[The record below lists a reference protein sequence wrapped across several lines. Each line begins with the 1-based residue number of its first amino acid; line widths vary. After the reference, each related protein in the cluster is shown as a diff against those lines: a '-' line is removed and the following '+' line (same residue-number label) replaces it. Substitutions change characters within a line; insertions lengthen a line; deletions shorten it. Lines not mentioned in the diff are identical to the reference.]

1 MRITKLFG
9 ALALG
14 GILAAGVA
22 YAAATSSTSALP
34 APQADEATT
43 AGTPVTATW
52 AMGEKTFSDIS
63 ASYSIEGAFSASN
76 LSYVGVTT
84 KGTRKV
90 TYADGSSLTTT
101 TYACPANTNTRNN
114 QVYVD
119 YSLTP
124 SKPFSISKIAFDWMA
139 AKTGNGRLDIE
150 LIIDGVVMSVAKAQV
165 PTRFNGNDSDLTADF
180 HKEFNVSASA
190 AKESVIL
197 RFYFY
202 SSDTSAREMGFA
214 NVAIFGALFE
224 EGEELPETAPAGW
237 AVIPG
242 TLNKIEESTNNT
254 EAGWT
259 KGGSIGYDS
268 QDGQFGS
275 IKNGGWCSTNFFCD
289 KAGAYEL
296 VVPFKWDQSNGQND
310 DIRIEITDQT
320 TGKKEIDQ
328 HYNYTGGRTD
338 QTIPLEGV
346 MTRGCKTIKFTFTSP
361 GTGFITNIMAPTF
374 KWVSEE
380 YDSSKTPA
388 GYLEMPGTLTLS
400 STYWTPSGL
409 RIENPES
416 DTPNFGYASEGAS
429 ATAKV
434 FCKEAGVYSAN
445 IDFYAFYS
453 VGDVTLELTDEATGN
468 VEAKTIH
475 HLTAAGKTDIVLGG
489 KITTGKKALK
499 ISFSNVGGS
508 FCANCYA
515 PVVTKIAD
523 EFASIKDIS
532 VEGINNSA
540 AEGYDWN
547 FLLPESYAG
556 ENVVLNVAAENGAV
570 TANGEP
576 VADGK
581 VTVATPAPGQET
593 VVNLSLAANEGAY
606 AAQTEYAVRLFHI
619 GDVQVASLTVD
630 GKDVTDAEL
639 LAALNS
645 EAAAATLAGNC
656 YTAVPAV
663 SATMLDGSVANA
675 AVTLEGTTATATFSG
690 KAGDKTK
697 TFTLAVEGVHTYAK
711 AEADQA
717 VKIVY
722 DSANNQA
729 DGSWSNGLYTIRNS
743 NDGWGGTQFKFRVGT
758 HTLEVPANVVV
769 KQLVFA
775 KLGDNYATG
784 KVSAVT
790 SEGATVYLP
799 TNSEFTTGDANRYNL
814 VVNIEGHQAGTPIS
828 FTFEGGSQP
837 VAWFELLVEE
847 QKLQGE
853 PTVQSGSNTQVDTK
867 NHCVVTLDFGRKM
880 QDCVAEYNGKTV
892 KADGGTTTL
901 KFSLWELAWGEE
913 TVLTIPAGA
922 AKDVDGNTNSEA
934 ITYTVAVAQQPTTV
948 GPVEAITY
956 VSNVDELKA
965 AVASVMASN
974 NTADAPRHI
983 IFLKNGDYDLGT
995 STAEAPIL
1003 HLDKAYNVSI
1013 IGEDRDGV
1021 VVHGSITGI
1030 SYPVFSTRNSTNI
1043 YMENFTI
1050 RNDLDWGCFDAEGNG
1065 DGVGVGVA
1073 HYGGKR
1079 DIMVNMRLQSNQ
1091 DTQVTGEQGYY
1102 YNCEIHGSVDFI
1114 CGGGNHF
1121 YDHCAF
1127 VTTRKGSVVAAPST
1141 SAAQKWGY
1149 VFSYCTIKG
1158 ISGYN
1163 LGRPWDNEPRCYW
1176 LNTTMEANCSANGW
1190 DKMGNLVTH
1199 FYEYNSMD
1207 ASGNALD
1214 LSGRGNSPSSTN
1226 KYTPVLTDEEAA
1238 EFTVENV
1245 LGGDDSWLATEEIAG
1260 EMAAPE
1266 GVAYEKQTETANAHL
1281 WWYPVEGAAGY
1292 LIYNNGEYLG
1302 YAPGDHDHFD
1312 LATNSSYKKVASRA
1326 DEDFSYT
1333 IRAISPNGTMSA
1345 HSFAMT
1351 PQNPTGIETVGADAA
1366 AKAEYYNLQGQPV
1379 AEGYRGAVIKVET
1392 AADGSRS
1399 VSKTF
1404 LD

>member
-43 AGTPVTATW
+43 ATATW
-52 AMGEKTFSDIS
+52 AMGVAPEQITGVSTNGNLSLSFAMGEFLSGNGTKDFDGVTMTKFSHTNIVAFQKTTNYLEFTITPTGSEKFVPNNLSFEYMNTGWGDGRYTVDAVCGSVTKNLHTATAGEKPVRDNDADIS
-63 ASYSIEGAFSASN
+63 QTKRTVTLGMSGLAATIENPLVVRIYLTSKSN
-76 LSYVGVTT
+76 QGDNT
-84 KGTRKV
+84 KSV
-90 TYADGSSLTTT
+90 
-101 TYACPANTNTRNN
+101 TRN
-114 QVYVD
+114 
-119 YSLTP
+119 
-124 SKPFSISKIAFDWMA
+124 AF
-139 AKTGNGRLDIE
+139 
-150 LIIDGVVMSVAKAQV
+150 V
-165 PTRFNGNDSDLTADF
+165 
-180 HKEFNVSASA
+180 
-190 AKESVIL
+190 
-197 RFYFY
+197 
-202 SSDTSAREMGFA
+202 A
-214 NVAIFGALFE
+214 NVKIV
-224 EGEELPETAPAGW
+224 GEMVNPDTETAPAGW

-361 GTGFITNIMAPTF
+361 GTGYITNIMAPTF

-380 YDSSKTPA
+380 Y
-388 GYLEMPGTLTLS
+388 
-400 STYWTPSGL
+400 
-409 RIENPES
+409 S
-416 DTPNFGYASEGAS
+416 DTPAEGIDHAPGQFNEITEATWTCEGGCKVESGNNPHNIGYVGNGSAAS
-429 ATAKV
+429 TK
-434 FCKEAGVYSAN
+434 FYCDEAGVYSIDCNFTWYAN
-445 IDFYAFYS
+445 PSTVTFS
-453 VGDVTLELTDEATGN
+453 VKNRIGN
-468 VEAKTIH
+468 VEAKGEVAVNGTGVKTIYLDMP
-475 HLTAAGKTDIVLGG
+475 LTVGTKTL
-489 KITTGKKALK
+489 T
-499 ISFSNVGGS
+499 ISFAGGGGYL
-508 FCANCYA
+508 ANFVA
-515 PVVTKIAD
+515 PQFNRLGDVY
-523 EFASIKDIS
+523 ASIKDVT
-532 VEGINNSA
+532 VEGIANSA

-547 FLLPESYAG
+547 FLLPETYAG

-606 AAQTEYAVRLFHI
+606 AAQTEYAVRIFHI
-619 GDVQVASLTVD
+619 GDVQVAGLTVG

-675 AVTLEGTTATATFSG
+675 VVTLEGTTATATFSG

-697 TFTLAVEGVHTYAK
+697 TFTLTVEGVHTYAK

-758 HTLEVPANVVV
+758 HSLEVPANVVV

-775 KLGDNYATG
+775 KLGDNYAAG

-847 QKLQGE
+847 QKLTGE

-892 KADGGTTTL
+892 KADGGTTAL

-948 GPVEAITY
+948 SPVEAITY

-974 NTADAPRHI
+974 NTANAPRHI
-983 IFLKNGDYDLGT
+983 IFLKNGDYNLGT
-995 STAEAPIL
+995 SSDTKPML
-1003 HLDKAYNVSI
+1003 HLDKAPN
-1013 IGEDRDGV
+1013 
-1021 VVHGSITGI
+1021 
-1030 SYPVFSTRNSTNI
+1030 NST
-1043 YMENFTI
+1043 
-1050 RNDLDWGCFDAEGNG
+1050 
-1065 DGVGVGVA
+1065 
-1073 HYGGKR
+1073 H
-1079 DIMVNMRLQSNQ
+1079 
-1091 DTQVTGEQGYY
+1091 
-1102 YNCEIHGSVDFI
+1102 
-1114 CGGGNHF
+1114 
-1121 YDHCAF
+1121 
-1127 VTTRKGSVVAAPST
+1127 RKP
-1141 SAAQKWGY
+1141 
-1149 VFSYCTIKG
+1149 I
-1158 ISGYN
+1158 
-1163 LGRPWDNEPRCYW
+1163 
-1176 LNTTMEANCSANGW
+1176 
-1190 DKMGNLVTH
+1190 
-1199 FYEYNSMD
+1199 
-1207 ASGNALD
+1207 
-1214 LSGRGNSPSSTN
+1214 
-1226 KYTPVLTDEEAA
+1226 
-1238 EFTVENV
+1238 
-1245 LGGDDSWLATEEIAG
+1245 
-1260 EMAAPE
+1260 
-1266 GVAYEKQTETANAHL
+1266 
-1281 WWYPVEGAAGY
+1281 
-1292 LIYNNGEYLG
+1292 
-1302 YAPGDHDHFD
+1302 
-1312 LATNSSYKKVASRA
+1312 
-1326 DEDFSYT
+1326 
-1333 IRAISPNGTMSA
+1333 
-1345 HSFAMT
+1345 
-1351 PQNPTGIETVGADAA
+1351 
-1366 AKAEYYNLQGQPV
+1366 
-1379 AEGYRGAVIKVET
+1379 
-1392 AADGSRS
+1392 
-1399 VSKTF
+1399 
-1404 LD
+1404 

>member
-34 APQADEATT
+34 APQADEVTN

-124 SKPFSISKIAFDWMA
+124 SKSFSISKIAFDWMA

-165 PTRFNGNDSDLTADF
+165 PTRFNGNESDLTADF

-224 EGEELPETAPAGW
+224 EGEEVPETAPAGW

-242 TLNKIEESTNNT
+242 ALNKIEESTNNT

-289 KAGAYEL
+289 KAGAYDL
-296 VVPFKWDQSNGQND
+296 VVPFKWDQSAGQSD
-310 DIRIEITDQT
+310 DIRIEITDQK

-346 MTRGCKTIKFTFTSP
+346 MTCGCKTIKFTFTSP
-361 GTGFITNIMAPTF
+361 GTGYITNIMAPTF
-374 KWVSEE
+374 KWVSES

-400 STYWTPSGL
+400 STYWTPNGL
-409 RIENPES
+409 RIENPGS

-434 FCKEAGVYSAN
+434 FCKEGGVYSAN

-453 VGDVTLELTDEATGN
+453 VGDVTLELTDEATGI
-468 VEAKTIH
+468 VEAKTVH
-475 HLTAAGKTDIVLGG
+475 HLTAGGKTDIVLGG

-523 EFASIKDIS
+523 EFASIKDVT
-532 VEGINNSA
+532 VEGIDNSA

-581 VTVATPAPGQET
+581 VTIATPAAGQET

-880 QDCVAEYNGKTV
+880 QECVAEYNGKTV
-892 KADGGTTTL
+892 KADGGTTAL
-901 KFSLWELAWGEE
+901 KFSLWDLAWGEE

-948 GPVEAITY
+948 SPVEAITY

-965 AVASVMASN
+965 AVASVMVSN
-974 NTADAPRHI
+974 NTADAPRHV

-1003 HLDKAYNVSI
+1003 HLNKAYNVSI

-1021 VVHGSITGI
+1021 VVRGSIKGI
-1030 SYPVFSTRNSTNI
+1030 SNPVFSVRYSTNT
-1043 YMENFTI
+1043 YLENFTI
-1050 RNDLDWGCFDAEGNG
+1050 KNEAGINAGQAVALTGGN
-1065 DGVGVGVA
+1065 
-1073 HYGGKR
+1073 R
-1079 DIMVNMRLQSNQ
+1079 DVMVNMLLLGFQ
-1091 DTQVTGEQGYY
+1091 DTYVTGEQGYY
-1102 YNCEIHGSVDFI
+1102 KNCEIHGTVDFI
-1114 CGGGNHF
+1114 CGGGNHYF
-1121 YDHCAF
+1121 DSCEFVIEGDGSKVCA
-1127 VTTRKGSVVAAPST
+1127 PNT

-1149 VFSYCTIKG
+1149 VFQNCSIK
-1158 ISGYN
+1158 SNGYGWH
-1163 LGRPWDNEPRCYW
+1163 LGRPWQNEPRANF
-1176 LNTTMEANCSANGW
+1176 LNTTMDSQPAGTGW

-1214 LSGRGNSPSSTN
+1214 LSGRGNSPTSTN
-1226 KYTPVLTDEEAA
+1226 KYNPVLTAEEAA

-1245 LGGDDSWLATEEIAG
+1245 LGGDDSWLATEEIVE
-1260 EMAAPE
+1260 EMTAPV
-1266 GVAYEKQTETANAHL
+1266 GVGYDSDTDCIQ
-1281 WWYPVEGAAGY
+1281 WIPVDGAAGY
-1292 LIYNNGEYLG
+1292 LLYNNGEYLG
-1302 YAPGDHDHFD
+1302 YAPGNHDCFD
-1312 LATNSSYKKVASRA
+1312 LKTNTSYTKPASRA
-1326 DEDFSYT
+1326 AENYSYT

-1345 HSFAMT
+1345 HSMAMT
-1351 PQNPTGIETVGADAA
+1351 PQNPTGIETVGADSA
-1366 AKAEYYNLQGQPV
+1366 AKVEYYNLQGQPV

-1392 AADGSRS
+1392 AADGSRT
-1399 VSKTF
+1399 VSKAF
-1404 LD
+1404 ID

>member
-34 APQADEATT
+34 APQAAEATT

-52 AMGEKTFSDIS
+52 AMGVGSVEEIIGT
-63 ASYSIEGAFSASN
+63 ASVDGTLTASFA
-76 LSYVGVTT
+76 LG
-84 KGTRKV
+84 
-90 TYADGSSLTTT
+90 DGI
-101 TYACPANTNTRNN
+101 TN
-114 QVYVD
+114 
-119 YSLTP
+119 
-124 SKPFSISKIAFDWMA
+124 
-139 AKTGNGRLDIE
+139 
-150 LIIDGVVMSVAKAQV
+150 VAKR
-165 PTRFNGNDSDLTADF
+165 TGM
-180 HKEFNVSASA
+180 
-190 AKESVIL
+190 
-197 RFYFY
+197 Y
-202 SSDTSAREMGFA
+202 SSDGTTWNLTDFPIADRTDNHKIENEFVEFIVTPANGLFLPTNVSFYAATGGWGDGHLSVSISSAGKTQELINDHKAKRPAADRDNVTREECKVSLPVSGLEA
-214 NVAIFGALFE
+214 S
-224 EGEELPETAPAGW
+224 EGPVTVRISFWNGNSKGGTGRKIGLADV
-237 AVIPG
+237 VISG
-242 TLNKIEESTNNT
+242 TLYDEGAEIPDPVVEVPSDWKGEVAPGQFNAVVNGYPWTFNGTKYQSCNKIED
-254 EAGWT
+254 
-259 KGGSIGYDS
+259 GSHI
-268 QDGQFGS
+268 
-275 IKNGGWCSTNFFCD
+275 
-289 KAGAYEL
+289 AY
-296 VVPFKWDQSNGQND
+296 VK
-310 DIRIEITDQT
+310 
-320 TGKKEIDQ
+320 TG
-328 HYNYTGGRTD
+328 
-338 QTIPLEGV
+338 
-346 MTRGCKTIKFTFTSP
+346 TSCAVEFYC
-361 GTGFITNIMAPTF
+361 TQ
-374 KWVSEE
+374 
-380 YDSSKTPA
+380 
-388 GYLEMPGTLTLS
+388 
-400 STYWTPSGL
+400 
-409 RIENPES
+409 
-416 DTPNFGYASEGAS
+416 
-429 ATAKV
+429 
-434 FCKEAGVYSAN
+434 AGVYSASFVTDGSN
-445 IDFYAFYS
+445 NNADITFTVTDLSSGSVEVETVFPFKSENEFTVVLPGRLS
-453 VGDVTLELTDEATGN
+453 VGKKKLNIAFSADHNSWIGNFHSPELKRIASQF
-468 VEAKTIH
+468 AQI
-475 HLTAAGKTDIVLGG
+475 
-489 KITTGKKALK
+489 
-499 ISFSNVGGS
+499 SNVAIEG
-508 FCANCYA
+508 
-515 PVVTKIAD
+515 
-523 EFASIKDIS
+523 
-532 VEGINNSA
+532 VENSA

-547 FLLPESYAG
+547 FLLPETYAG

-576 VADGK
+576 VVDGK

-619 GDVQVASLTVD
+619 GDVQVAGLTVD
-630 GKDVTDAEL
+630 GKDVTTAEL

-656 YTAVPAV
+656 YTAVPSL

-675 AVTLEGTTATATFSG
+675 AVTVEGTTATATFSG

-880 QDCVAEYNGKTV
+880 QECVAEYNGKTV
-892 KADGGTTTL
+892 KADGGTTAL
-901 KFSLWELAWGEE
+901 KFSLWDLAWGEE

-948 GPVEAITY
+948 SPVEAITY

-1003 HLDKAYNVSI
+1003 HLNKAYNVSI

-1121 YDHCAF
+1121 YDHCTF

-1214 LSGRGNSPSSTN
+1214 LSGRGNSPTSTN
-1226 KYTPVLTDEEAA
+1226 KYNPVLTAEEAA

-1245 LGGDDSWLATEEIAG
+1245 LGGDDSWLATEETVG
-1260 EMAAPE
+1260 EIAAPE
-1266 GVAYEKQTETANAHL
+1266 GVAYEKQTETANAHI

-1302 YAPGDHDHFD
+1302 YAPGDHHHFD
-1312 LATNSSYKKVASRA
+1312 LATNTSYKKVASRA

-1351 PQNPTGIETVGADAA
+1351 SQNPTGIETVGADSA
-1366 AKAEYYNLQGQPV
+1366 AKVEYYNLQGQPV

-1392 AADGSRS
+1392 AADGSRT
-1399 VSKTF
+1399 VSKAF
-1404 LD
+1404 ID

>member
-43 AGTPVTATW
+43 ATATW
-52 AMGEKTFSDIS
+52 AMGVAPDQITGVSTNGNLSLSFAMGEFLSGNGTKDFDGVTMTKFSHTNIVAFQKTTNYLEFTITPTGSEKFVPNNLSFEYMNTGWGDGRYTVDAVCGSVTKNLHTATAGEKPVRDNDADIS
-63 ASYSIEGAFSASN
+63 QTKRTVTLGMSGLAATIENPLVVRIYLTSKSN
-76 LSYVGVTT
+76 QGDNT
-84 KGTRKV
+84 KSV
-90 TYADGSSLTTT
+90 
-101 TYACPANTNTRNN
+101 TRN
-114 QVYVD
+114 
-119 YSLTP
+119 
-124 SKPFSISKIAFDWMA
+124 AF
-139 AKTGNGRLDIE
+139 
-150 LIIDGVVMSVAKAQV
+150 V
-165 PTRFNGNDSDLTADF
+165 
-180 HKEFNVSASA
+180 
-190 AKESVIL
+190 
-197 RFYFY
+197 
-202 SSDTSAREMGFA
+202 A
-214 NVAIFGALFE
+214 NVKIV
-224 EGEELPETAPAGW
+224 GEMVNPDTETAPAGW

-361 GTGFITNIMAPTF
+361 GTGYITNIMAPTF
-374 KWVSEE
+374 KWVSES

-400 STYWTPSGL
+400 STYWTPNGL
-409 RIENPES
+409 RIENPGS

-434 FCKEAGVYSAN
+434 FCKEGGVYSAN

-453 VGDVTLELTDEATGN
+453 VGDVTLELTDEATGI
-468 VEAKTIH
+468 VEAKTVH
-475 HLTAAGKTDIVLGG
+475 HLTAGGKTDIVLGG

-523 EFASIKDIS
+523 EFASIKDVT
-532 VEGINNSA
+532 VEGIDNSA

-547 FLLPESYAG
+547 FLLPETYAG

-581 VTVATPAPGQET
+581 VTVATPAAGQET
-593 VVNLSLAANEGAY
+593 IVNLSLAANEGAY

-675 AVTLEGTTATATFSG
+675 VVTLEGTTATATFSG

-697 TFTLAVEGVHTYAK
+697 TFTLAVEGVHTYSA
-711 AEADQA
+711 AETDKT
-717 VKIVY
+717 VEIKY
-722 DSANNQA
+722 DAA
-729 DGSWSNGLYTIRNS
+729 FKGTDAWSNGLYTLRNG
-743 NDGWGGTQFKFRVGT
+743 NDGYGSWFKMSREKVIW
-758 HTLEVPANVVV
+758 EIPSNIIV
-769 KQLVFA
+769 KQMVMKNLKENYDHVSSVSSVVSGDA
-775 KLGDNYATG
+775 K
-784 KVSAVT
+784 
-790 SEGATVYLP
+790 VYLP
-799 TNSEFTTGDANRYNL
+799 TNNQFVIGDATAYDL
-814 VVNIEGHQAGTPIS
+814 VINFENHMAGTPIEIS
-828 FTFEGGSQP
+828 FNSQGQP
-837 VAWFELLVEE
+837 MAWFEFIVEE
-847 QKLQGE
+847 QKLTGE

-892 KADGGTTTL
+892 KADGGTTAL
-901 KFSLWELAWGEE
+901 KFSLWELPWGEE
-913 TVLTIPAGA
+913 TVLTIPAEA

-934 ITYTVAVAQQPTTV
+934 ITYTVAVAQQPATV
-948 GPVEAITY
+948 DPVEAITY
-956 VSNVDELKA
+956 VSTVEQLRA

-1003 HLDKAYNVSI
+1003 HLNKAYNVSI

-1021 VVHGSITGI
+1021 VVHGSIKGI
-1030 SYPVFSTRNSTNI
+1030 SNPVFSVRYSTNT
-1043 YMENFTI
+1043 YLENFTI
-1050 RNDLDWGCFDAEGNG
+1050 KNEAGINAGQAVALTGGN
-1065 DGVGVGVA
+1065 
-1073 HYGGKR
+1073 R
-1079 DIMVNMRLQSNQ
+1079 DVMVNMLLLGFQ
-1091 DTQVTGEQGYY
+1091 DTYVTGEQGYY
-1102 YNCEIHGSVDFI
+1102 KNCEIHGTVDFI
-1114 CGGGNHF
+1114 CGGGNHYF
-1121 YDHCAF
+1121 DSCEFVIEGDGTKVCA
-1127 VTTRKGSVVAAPST
+1127 PNT

-1149 VFSYCTIKG
+1149 VFQNCSIK
-1158 ISGYN
+1158 SNGYGWY
-1163 LGRPWDNEPRCYW
+1163 LGRPWQNEPRANF
-1176 LNTTMEANCSANGW
+1176 LNTTMDSQPAGTGW
-1190 DKMGNLVTH
+1190 DKMGDLVTH

-1226 KYTPVLTDEEAA
+1226 KYNPVLTAEEAA

-1245 LGGDDSWLATEEIAG
+1245 LGGDDSWLATEEIVG

-1312 LATNSSYKKVASRA
+1312 LATNTSYKKVASRA
-1326 DEDFSYT
+1326 DEEGFSYT

-1351 PQNPTGIETVGADAA
+1351 SQNPTGIETIGADAA
-1366 AKAEYYNLQGQPV
+1366 ATVEYYNLQGQPV

-1392 AADGSRS
+1392 APDGSRS
-1399 VSKTF
+1399 VSKAF
-1404 LD
+1404 ID

>member
-14 GILAAGVA
+14 ALLAAGVA
-22 YAAATSSTSALP
+22 YAANPYAPTGEEVLIGRKQVLYYAASADNNELTGASIGASDGWKMQITGNTTKKLSSSSNISIDGKNYKSFKLSNGAQNTVTLP
-34 APQADEATT
+34 EGYIANAVTIYSFVPKGKLESLEACRTLFWKEVDGTKYT
-43 AGTPVTATW
+43 AESHYLTAFDTPGTPDVSYFKLKGDSNSFTFTNS
-52 AMGEKTFSDIS
+52 GEQTCVV
-63 ASYSIEGAFSASN
+63 
-76 LSYVGVTT
+76 LV
-84 KGTRKV
+84 
-90 TYADGSSLTTT
+90 
-101 TYACPANTNTRNN
+101 
-114 QVYVD
+114 VD
-119 YSLTP
+119 YTDP
-124 SKPFSISKIAFDWMA
+124 
-139 AKTGNGRLDIE
+139 
-150 LIIDGVVMSVAKAQV
+150 KA
-165 PTRFNGNDSDLTADF
+165 S
-180 HKEFNVSASA
+180 E
-190 AKESVIL
+190 I
-197 RFYFY
+197 
-202 SSDTSAREMGFA
+202 
-214 NVAIFGALFE
+214 
-224 EGEELPETAPAGW
+224 PEGW
-237 AVIPG
+237 AKIPG
-242 TLNKIEESTNNT
+242 ILNKIEESTNNT

-289 KAGAYEL
+289 KAGAYDL
-296 VVPFKWDQSNGQND
+296 VVPFKWDQSAGQSD
-310 DIRIEITDQT
+310 DIRIEITDQK

-328 HYNYTGGRTD
+328 HYPYTGGRTD
-338 QTIPLEGV
+338 QTIPLEGA

-361 GTGFITNIMAPTF
+361 GTGYITNIMAPTF
-374 KWVSEE
+374 KWVSES

-400 STYWTPSGL
+400 STYWTPNGL
-409 RIENPES
+409 RIENPGS

-453 VGDVTLELTDEATGN
+453 VGDVTLELTDEATGI
-468 VEAKTIH
+468 VEAKTVH
-475 HLTAAGKTDIVLGG
+475 HLTAGGKTDIVLGG

-499 ISFSNVGGS
+499 ISFNNVGGS
-508 FCANCYA
+508 FCANFYA

-523 EFASIKDIS
+523 EFASIKDVT
-532 VEGINNSA
+532 VEGIANSA

-547 FLLPESYAG
+547 FLLPETYAG
-556 ENVVLNVAAENGAV
+556 ENVVLNVAAENGAL

-576 VADGK
+576 VVDGK
-581 VTVATPAPGQET
+581 VTIATPAAGQET
-593 VVNLSLAANEGAY
+593 VVNLALTPNEGAY
-606 AAQTEYAVRLFHI
+606 AAQTEYTVRIFHI
-619 GDVQVASLTVD
+619 GDVQVASLTVE
-630 GKDVTDAEL
+630 GKDVTTAEL

-675 AVTLEGTTATATFSG
+675 AVTLEGTTATATFTG
-690 KAGDKTK
+690 KAGDKSK

-711 AEADQA
+711 AEADQEFA
-717 VKIVY
+717 LYY
-722 DSANNQA
+722 DTTGKNKPT
-729 DGSWSNGLYTIRNS
+729 DGNWSNGLYTIMGT
-743 NDGWGGTQFKFRVGT
+743 NDGWDFTDGKEFKLSGGTKEY
-758 HTLEVPANVVV
+758 TLMIPDNIIV
-769 KQLVFA
+769 KQLTFGS
-775 KLGDNYATG
+775 LGSTG
-784 KVSAVT
+784 NGGKFTSVT
-790 SEGATVYLP
+790 SEGADVWLP
-799 TNSEFTTGDANRYNL
+799 TNSEFVNNGHENL
-814 VVNIEGHQAGTPIS
+814 VVLFDNHQKGTPIKFNITS
-828 FTFEGGSQP
+828 NGQP
-837 VAWFELLVEE
+837 YMNFQLVYERFVYT
-847 QKLQGE
+847 GE
-853 PTVQSGSNTQVDTK
+853 PTNTGIEQTPTDKK
-867 NHCVVTLDFGRKM
+867 NHTVVTVKFDRPM

-892 KADGGTTTL
+892 KADGGTTAL
-901 KFSLWELAWGEE
+901 KFSLWDLAWGEE
-913 TVLTIPAGA
+913 TVLTIPVGA

-934 ITYTVAVAQQPTTV
+934 ITYTVAVAQQPATV
-948 GPVEAITY
+948 DPVEAITY

-1003 HLDKAYNVSI
+1003 HLNRTYNVSI

-1021 VVHGSITGI
+1021 VVHGSIKGI
-1030 SYPVFSTRNSTNI
+1030 SNPVFSVRYSTNT
-1043 YMENFTI
+1043 YLENFTI
-1050 RNDLDWGCFDAEGNG
+1050 KNDLGVN
-1065 DGVGVGVA
+1065 DGVGVA
-1073 HYGGKR
+1073 LYGGNR
-1079 DIMVNMRLQSNQ
+1079 DILVNMMLLGYQ
-1091 DTQVTGEQGYY
+1091 DTYVTGEQGYHF
-1102 YNCEIHGSVDFI
+1102 NCEIHGSVDYI
-1114 CGGGNHF
+1114 CGGGNHYF
-1121 YDHCAF
+1121 DNCTF
-1127 VTTRKGSVVAAPST
+1127 VNDREGAVICAPST
-1141 SAAQKWGY
+1141 SASTKWGY
-1149 VFSYCTIKG
+1149 VFQNCTVKG
-1158 ISGYN
+1158 MSYN
-1163 LGRPWDNEPRCYW
+1163 LGRPWQNEPRAYF
-1176 LNTTMEANCSANGW
+1176 LNTTMETLAAAGGW
-1190 DKMGNLVTH
+1190 IGMGDGSLPTH

-1207 ASGNALD
+1207 ADGNVID
-1214 LSGRGNSPSSTN
+1214 LSTRVNSSTSAN
-1226 KYTPVLTDEEAA
+1226 SYTPVLTDEEAA

-1312 LATNSSYKKVASRA
+1312 LATNTSYKKVASRA
-1326 DEDFSYT
+1326 DEEGFSYT

-1351 PQNPTGIETVGADAA
+1351 SQNPTGIETIGADAA
-1366 AKAEYYNLQGQPV
+1366 ATVEYYNLQGQPV

-1392 AADGSRS
+1392 APDGSRS
-1399 VSKTF
+1399 VSKAF

>member
-34 APQADEATT
+34 APQAAEATT

-124 SKPFSISKIAFDWMA
+124 SKSFSISKIAFDWMA

-224 EGEELPETAPAGW
+224 EGEEVPETAPAGW

-242 TLNKIEESTNNT
+242 ALNKIEESTNNT

-289 KAGAYEL
+289 KAGVYEL

-310 DIRIEITDQT
+310 DIHIQITDQT
-320 TGKKEIDQ
+320 TGNVEIDQ

-338 QTIPLEGV
+338 QTIGLEGV
-346 MTRGCKTIKFTFTSP
+346 MARGRKTIKFTFTSP
-361 GTGFITNIMAPTF
+361 GTGYITNIMAPTF

-380 YDSSKTPA
+380 Y
-388 GYLEMPGTLTLS
+388 
-400 STYWTPSGL
+400 
-409 RIENPES
+409 S
-416 DTPNFGYASEGAS
+416 DTPAEGIDHAPGQFNEITEATWTCDGGCKVESGNNPHNIGYVGNGSAAS
-429 ATAKV
+429 TK
-434 FCKEAGVYSAN
+434 FYCDEAGVYSIDCNFTWYAN
-445 IDFYAFYS
+445 PSTVTFS
-453 VGDVTLELTDEATGN
+453 VKNRAGN
-468 VEAKTIH
+468 VEAKGEVAVNGTGVKTIYLDKP
-475 HLTAAGKTDIVLGG
+475 LTVGTKTL
-489 KITTGKKALK
+489 T
-499 ISFSNVGGS
+499 ISFAGGGGYL
-508 FCANCYA
+508 ANFVA
-515 PVVTKIAD
+515 PQFNRLGDVY
-523 EFASIKDIS
+523 ASIKDVT
-532 VEGINNSA
+532 VEGIANSA

-581 VTVATPAPGQET
+581 VTVATPAAGQET
-593 VVNLSLAANEGAY
+593 IVNLSLAANEDAY

-675 AVTLEGTTATATFSG
+675 VVTLEGTTATATFSG

-697 TFTLAVEGVHTYAK
+697 TFTLAVEGVHTYTA
-711 AEADQA
+711 AENDKK
-717 VKIVY
+717 VEITY
-722 DSANNQA
+722 DVAFKGTDA
-729 DGSWSNGLYTIRNS
+729 WSNGLYTLRNG
-743 NDGWGGTQFKFRVGT
+743 NDGYGSWFKMSREKVIW
-758 HTLEVPANVVV
+758 EIPSNIIV
-769 KQLVFA
+769 KQMVMKSLKENYDHVSSVISVVSGDA
-775 KLGDNYATG
+775 K
-784 KVSAVT
+784 
-790 SEGATVYLP
+790 VYLP
-799 TNSEFTTGDANRYNL
+799 TNNQFVIGDATAYDL
-814 VVNIEGHQAGTPIS
+814 VINFENHMAGTPIEIS
-828 FTFEGGSQP
+828 FNSQGQP
-837 VAWFELLVEE
+837 MAWFEFIVEE

-880 QDCVAEYNGKTV
+880 QECVAEYNGKTV

-995 STAEAPIL
+995 STAKAPIL
-1003 HLDKAYNVSI
+1003 HLNKAYNVSI

-1050 RNDLDWGCFDAEGNG
+1050 RNDLDWGCFDSEGNG

-1121 YDHCAF
+1121 YDHCTF

-1226 KYTPVLTDEEAA
+1226 KYNPVLTAEEAA

-1245 LGGDDSWLATEEIAG
+1245 LGGDDSWLATEETVG
-1260 EMAAPE
+1260 EIAAPE
-1266 GVAYEKQTETANAHL
+1266 GVAYEKQTETANAHI

-1312 LATNSSYKKVASRA
+1312 LATNTSYKKVASRT
-1326 DEDFSYT
+1326 DEEGFSYT

-1351 PQNPTGIETVGADAA
+1351 SQNPTGIETVGADAA
-1366 AKAEYYNLQGQPV
+1366 AKVEYYNLQGQPV

-1399 VSKTF
+1399 VSKAF